1 MGEET
6 AHGETLPREAKAGVW
21 GGRTGQ
27 GRGWCL
33 STQGCGDRAFP
44 LCCSA
49 HTSPEGD
56 L

>member
-1 MGEET
+1 MERLCQEKPRPWVSGE
-6 AHGETLPREAKAGVW
+6 G
-21 GGRTGQ
+21 GQ
-27 GRGWCL
+27 GQSRGWCL
-33 STQGCGDRAFP
+33 SAQGCGDRAFP